1 MPMSPMA
8 FTTQLRSVKPVE
20 AFSEDDWA
28 FLVWVFNSELLED
41 ADPVNRLGEREL
53 EGAVVVPKDQKR
65 GWSGWSGQSVEVVV
79 DASSWREDVATWR
92 MLLTSMKVSI
102 GLERAS
108 ATTLAFPSTYRM
120 FAYGQNQAL
129 VVCE

>member
-1 MPMSPMA
+1 MA
-8 FTTQLRSVKPVE
+8 FTTQLRSVKAAE

-28 FLVWVFNSELLED
+28 FLVWVFNSALEN
-41 ADPVNRLGEREL
+41 ADPVNRLAEREL
-53 EGAVVVPKDQKR
+53 EGTVVVPKDRKR

-92 MLLTSMKVSI
+92 MLLTSMKVSF

-120 FAYGQNQAL
+120 S
-129 VVCE
+129 VVNSAMHES